1 MQLPIRNLN
10 GEIMSALIPAWI
22 IGAPL
27 LLAIVDLIRTPK
39 ANGTRLEAAMNRA

>member
-1 MQLPIRNLN
+1 
-10 GEIMSALIPAWI
+10 MSALIPVWI

-39 ANGTRLEAAMNRA
+39 ARY